1 MIANKSNL
9 VAAERG
15 FRTVFLNRLKN
26 ATGMRHPQMCMR
38 MPSNAAVEEYDWLS
52 DTKGMRELVGEAQ
65 VQGLRV
71 VNWTVRNKEW
81 EETVEVKE
89 ADIERDKLG
98 LYNTRFEM
106 MADNAAI
113 HPDELL
119 ATTLKAGFTTPDW
132 TGKHFFYG
140 GADKYYPGTNKGIK
154 NKVSGALTDE
164 KFETARQ
171 YLREM
176 KNAAGKSLNL
186 GTDMVLVVAP
196 KNETTALEILQA
208 ERTSNGATNVN
219 KGTARLDVWPQLN
232 AAGADDYWFL
242 YDAGASMKPFV
253 FQEEKATSLSMVTD
267 PEDSYVMKTHRYP
280 AQMYGRYNVGLLLPQ
295 LIVGSNGS

>member
-15 FRTVFLNRLKN
+15 FRTIFLNRLKN
-26 ATGMRHPQMCMR
+26 AAALRHPGLAMR

-52 DTKGMRELVGEAQ
+52 DTKGMTELVGQAD

-71 VNWTVRNKEW
+71 VNWTVSNKEW
-81 EETVEVKE
+81 AETVEVKE
-89 ADIERDKLG
+89 SDIERDKLA

-119 ATTLKAGFTTPDW
+119 ATTMKAAFTTVDW
-132 TGKHFFYG
+132 TGKNFFYG
-140 GADKYYPGTNKGIK
+140 GSDKYYPGTDKSIK
-154 NKVSGALTDE
+154 NKVTGALAAD

-176 KNAAGKSLNL
+176 KNAAGKSMNL
-186 GTDMVLVVAP
+186 GTDLVLTVAP
-196 KNETTALEILQA
+196 KNEATALAILKA
-208 ERTSNGATNVN
+208 ERNSNGSTNVN
-219 KGTARLDVWPQLN
+219 FGTARLDVWPQLN
-232 AAGADDYWFL
+232 AAGADDYWFVH
-242 YDAGASMKPFV
+242 DAGASMKPFV
-253 FQEEKATSLSMVTD
+253 FQDEKPTSLAMVTD
-267 PEDSYVMKTHRYP
+267 PSDSYVLQHHRFP

-295 LIVGSNGS
+295 LIVGSTGS